1 MSIEGHQGETTG
13 TAMRRNDPS
22 GNRRS
27 GGAATAGGL
36 AGAASGTAH
45 SAPGPLSGVPVR
57 YRERHRPGFH
67 FTPPENWINDPN
79 GLIHHDGL
87 YHLFYQYNPH
97 DKVWGSM
104 HWGHAVSEDLLHWR
118 HRPVALQAEPD
129 NLGFIFS
136 GSAVVDRG
144 NTSGFGIGGHPP
156 LVAVFTHHSRY
167 DVQVQ
172 SLAYSTDG
180 GSTWTMYDDNPVI
193 ANPGVPDFRD
203 PKVFLDNRFGYW
215 TMALAVG
222 DRVSFYRSPNLK
234 EWRHLSDFVRGAGM
248 DAGEWECPDL
258 FRLPVRGTGESRW
271 VLLVSLNP
279 GGPNGGSA
287 TQYFVGDFDGTR
299 FVAEHD
305 EPLWM
310 DCGPDQYAASTWY
323 TESGGIP
330 RRIVIGWM
338 NNWDYANDLP
348 TAPWRGAMTAPR
360 ELGLAR
366 TSAGLRLTSEPV
378 GELLTL
384 RSRTV
389 ADRGDVAV
397 DGAFEPAAAEPLP
410 ELLDVELKVRRPAGD
425 GGPWTV
431 RLFNGGGE
439 ELVLAFDGAGGTV
452 TANRDAAAYG
462 VGPYVPF
469 KRDIAAALGADGN
482 PHGGSGKGSGADS
495 DGSSGGDSGG
505 TPAGERALTFRLL
518 KDRSSVE
525 LFHVGGPS
533 LLTLN
538 YFTRRPLDRLEI
550 APRAAGRT
558 LSVQS
563 LRIHELQ
570 DVWK

>member
-1 MSIEGHQGETTG
+1 
-13 TAMRRNDPS
+13 MRRNDPT
-22 GNRRS
+22 GNRRGS
-27 GGAATAGGL
+27 GRATAGGL
-36 AGAASGTAH
+36 AGAASGTVH
-45 SAPGPLSGVPVR
+45 SVPGPASGVPAPAAGAPAR

-118 HRPVALQAEPD
+118 HRPVALHAEPD
-129 NLGFIFS
+129 GLGFVFS

-144 NTSGFGIGGHPP
+144 NTTGFGIGGRPP
-156 LVAVFTHHSRY
+156 LVTVFTHHSRY
-167 DVQVQ
+167 DVQAQ

-180 GSTWTMYDDNPVI
+180 GSTWTMYGGNPVI
-193 ANPGVPDFRD
+193 ANPGVADFRD
-203 PKVFLDNRFGYW
+203 PKVFLDERSGHW
-215 TMALAVG
+215 TMALAAG
-222 DRVSFYRSPNLK
+222 DRVSFYCSPNLK
-234 EWRHLSDFVRGAGM
+234 EWRHLSDFARGAGM
-248 DAGEWECPDL
+248 DACEWECPDL
-258 FRLPVRGTGESRW
+258 FRLPVRGTGEFRW

-287 TQYFVGDFDGTR
+287 TRYFVGDFDGTR

-310 DCGPDQYAASTWY
+310 DWGPDQYAASTWH
-323 TESGGIP
+323 TDVGGGS
-330 RRIVIGWM
+330 RRIAIGWM

-366 TSAGLRLTSEPV
+366 TSAGIRLTSEPV
-378 GELLTL
+378 GELLAL
-384 RSRTV
+384 RGRTI
-389 ADRGDVAV
+389 AERGDLAV
-397 DGAFEPAAAEPLP
+397 DGAFEPAAAQPLP
-410 ELLDVELKVRRPAGD
+410 ELLDVELNVLQPAGD
-425 GGPWTV
+425 GGSWTL

-439 ELVLAFDGAGGTV
+439 EVVLAFDGVGGTV
-452 TANRDAAAYG
+452 TANRDAAAHG

-469 KRDIAAALGADGN
+469 RRDIAAPLGAVGD
-482 PHGGSGKGSGADS
+482 PEGGSGVDSGEHSGGGSGR
-495 DGSSGGDSGG
+495 DSGG
-505 TPAGERALTFRLL
+505 NPGTEQALTFRLL

-525 LFHVGGPS
+525 LFQVGGPS

-538 YFTRRPLDRLEI
+538 YFTRRPLDRLEM
-550 APRAAGRT
+550 APRGTGRT
-558 LSVQS
+558 LCVQS
-563 LRIHELQ
+563 LKIHKLQ
-570 DVWK
+570 DVWI